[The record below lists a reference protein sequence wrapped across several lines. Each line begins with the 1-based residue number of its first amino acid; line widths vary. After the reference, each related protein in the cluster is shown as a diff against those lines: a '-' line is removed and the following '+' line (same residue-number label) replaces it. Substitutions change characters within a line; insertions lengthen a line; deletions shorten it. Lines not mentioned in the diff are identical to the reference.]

1 MLTMSDCSRKLYL
14 STQQNGDDMTYAITA
29 EETADG
35 TLYQATHD
43 VFVDWSDQ
51 TGWFDPDK
59 VLMPVTIIGCGGIG
73 SNVAFELI
81 TMGFRR
87 FVLYDDDKVEPRN
100 LASQKAYRYQDLYQ
114 PKAKALAEILFTYG
128 ATEVLVR
135 SRRFTAEDTIETP
148 VVIGAVDS
156 MASRQMI
163 WDAITNSPDVEL
175 YLDGR
180 LEGEIAQIFAVEPL
194 DADWY
199 TDHWM
204 FSDAEASK
212 DGACTMRT
220 IVYPA
225 TMMASTMCRHLS
237 RWSRNLPICRFVQF
251 DMTTLDILK
260 SDDPEEE

>member
-1 MLTMSDCSRKLYL
+1 MTYVIEIEETPDGKLYK
-14 STQQNGDDMTYAITA
+14 
-29 EETADG
+29 
-35 TLYQATHD
+35 ATHD
-43 VFVDWSDQ
+43 VIVDWSDQ

-59 VLMPVTIIGCGGIG
+59 VVDPLTIIGCGGIG

-100 LASQKAYRYQDLYQ
+100 LASQKAYRHDDLYKL
-114 PKAKALAEILFTYG
+114 KAEALAEILITYG

-135 SRRFTAEDTIETP
+135 ARRFSAEDVIETP

-163 WDAITNSPDVEL
+163 WDAIANSPDVEI

-199 TDHWM
+199 TEDWL
-204 FSDAEASK
+204 FTDAEASK
-212 DGACTMRT
+212 DGACTMRA

-225 TMMASTMCRHLS
+225 TMMAGTMCRHLS
-237 RWSRNLPICRFVQF
+237 RWSRNLPIRQLVQI
-251 DMTTLDILK
+251 DMANLYLMETPNI
-260 SDDPEEE
+260 EEE